1 MKISSYVMFKHID
14 VFSLS
19 FHLNLI
25 SNSDMIYENDVNFP
39 EYAHCMIYKTSFN

>member
-14 VFSLS
+14 VFSITLY
-19 FHLNLI
+19 LNLI

-39 EYAHCMIYKTSFN
+39 EYAYCMIHKT